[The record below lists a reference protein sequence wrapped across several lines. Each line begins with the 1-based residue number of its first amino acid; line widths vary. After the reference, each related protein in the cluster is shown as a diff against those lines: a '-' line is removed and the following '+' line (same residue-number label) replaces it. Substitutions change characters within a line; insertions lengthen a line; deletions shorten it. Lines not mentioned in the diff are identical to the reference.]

1 MFFLAVLRMFLHGV
15 IIADLLSQSPC
26 MIILYIFVYHISSSA
41 LLYSYFL
48 NKKEP
53 LIQISLRNGIKILNV
68 LACQSDSSDRS
79 DSLAKTLGLK
89 TFCVFLRKND
99 KSQINTIICSWTL
112 DRGTRVRS
120 IFP

>member
-1 MFFLAVLRMFLHGV
+1 M
-15 IIADLLSQSPC
+15 
-26 MIILYIFVYHISSSA
+26 YHISSSA

-99 KSQINTIICSWTL
+99 KSQINTIICSWT
-112 DRGTRVRS
+112 VAQE
-120 IFP
+120 